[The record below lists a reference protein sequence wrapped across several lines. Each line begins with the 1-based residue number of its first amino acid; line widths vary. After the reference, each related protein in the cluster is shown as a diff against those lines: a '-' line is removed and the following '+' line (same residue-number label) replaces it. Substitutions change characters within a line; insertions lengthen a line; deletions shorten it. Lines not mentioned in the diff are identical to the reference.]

1 MVIEHGCTDPAAVSA
16 AVLADIHLDKTIEE
30 EIRVK
35 LGVNT
40 YKVWKEVKLFLDHKT
55 CQVCIKLL
63 KYNSFP
69 QYTHS
74 EIISLM
80 NKST

>member
-16 AVLADIHLDKTIEE
+16 AVLADIHFDKTIEE

-40 YKVWKEVKLFLDHKT
+40 YKVWKEVELF
-55 CQVCIKLL
+55 
-63 KYNSFP
+63 
-69 QYTHS
+69 
-74 EIISLM
+74 IS
-80 NKST
+80 

>member
-16 AVLADIHLDKTIEE
+16 AAVLADIHFDKTIEE

-40 YKVWKEVKLFLDHKT
+40 YKVWKEVKLFFDHKT
-55 CQVCIKLL
+55 CQVWIK
-63 KYNSFP
+63 
-69 QYTHS
+69 
-74 EIISLM
+74 SL
-80 NKST
+80 